1 MVKQQEYSIG
11 LDISTSII
19 GMSLF
24 LDNKLIKLMHVDLTK
39 TKCMFDKASKFEEE
53 FKQKVLN
60 DITSDETID
69 VKYIYIED
77 TLQSFSRGL
86 SSARTLMQLSRFNGI
101 VSNIAFRITR
111 IKPVFINVNT
121 ARKTLGIKIDKNS
134 SIDKKEQVMAWV
146 GLDLGGYDWPTK
158 IISRGPNKGRVKYE
172 KYCYDIADAYVIC
185 KAGIIIKNE

>member
-1 MVKQQEYSIG
+1 MEKKQEYSIG
-11 LDISTSII
+11 LDISTSIV

-24 LDNKLIKLMHVDLTK
+24 LNDKLVKLRHVDLTK
-39 TKCMFDKASKFEEE
+39 IKCMFDKASMFEEE
-53 FKQKVLN
+53 FKQKILLDVETDNVL
-60 DITSDETID
+60 DI
-69 VKYIYIED
+69 KYIYIED

-146 GLDLGGYDWPTK
+146 GSDLGGYNWPTK

>member
-1 MVKQQEYSIG
+1 MENKQEYSIG

-24 LDNKLIKLMHVDLTK
+24 LGDKLVKLMHVDLTK

-53 FKQKVLN
+53 FKQKILE
-60 DITSDETID
+60 DISGDLLDI
-69 VKYIYIED
+69 KHIYIED

-101 VSNIAFRITR
+101 VSNISFRITR

-121 ARKTLGIKIDKNS
+121 ARKSLGIKIDKNS
-134 SIDKKEQVMAWV
+134 SKDKKEQVMDWV
-146 GLDLGGYDWPTK
+146 SDDLGGYNWPTK
-158 IISRGPNKGRVKYE
+158 IISRGPNKGHVKFE

-185 KAGIIIKNE
+185 KAGIIIENE

>member
-1 MVKQQEYSIG
+1 MVKQQEYSVG

-24 LDNKLIKLMHVDLTK
+24 LDNKLVKLMHVDLTK

-53 FKQKVLN
+53 FKQKILN
-60 DITSDETID
+60 DAATDKSLDI
-69 VKYIYIED
+69 KHIYIED

-101 VSNIAFRITR
+101 VSNIVFRITR

-146 GLDLGGYDWPTK
+146 SLDLGGYDWPTK

-172 KYCYDIADAYVIC
+172 KYC
-185 KAGIIIKNE
+185 